1 MKRIFLPVAAAAIVF
16 SANAQDLPKASPSGE
31 VEQVVGLTKVDVEYS
46 RPSVHGREIFGGLLP
61 YGKLWRLGANA
72 NTTFEIDGPV
82 LIEGQKLEKG
92 KYSVFAIPD
101 KDSWTV
107 IFNKNT
113 ELWGEGDHKDEED
126 VLRVKVKP
134 EASEFTET
142 LNISFDDVNN
152 DMARMDIRWDKTRVS
167 LKISADAS
175 EQAIANIK
183 KAMAAGD
190 MKAGGY
196 SSSARF
202 LLDRNMMPKESLE
215 WAQKAADMDPKFYI
229 LHTLALAQAANGMP
243 KEAIATAE
251 KSMAAAKEA
260 GNDAYVKM
268 NADKIKEWSS
278 K

>member
-1 MKRIFLPVAAAAIVF
+1 MKRIFLPVAAAALAYSV
-16 SANAQDLPKASPSGE
+16 NAQELPKASPSGE
-31 VEQVVGLTKVDVEYS
+31 VEQVVGLTKVEVDYS
-46 RPSVHGREIFGGLLP
+46 RPSVKDRQIFGGLLE

-82 LIEGQKLEKG
+82 VVEGQKLEKG
-92 KYSVFAIPD
+92 KYSMFAIPD
-101 KDSWTV
+101 NESWTV

-113 ELWGEGDHKDEED
+113 EQWGEGDHKDEED

-134 EASEFTET
+134 ESTEFTET

-152 DMARMDIRWDKTRVS
+152 DKARMDIRWEKTRVS
-167 LKISADAS
+167 LNITADAT
-175 EQAIANIK
+175 EQSVVNIK
-183 KAMAAGD
+183 KAMEAGE

-202 LLDRNMMPKESLE
+202 VLDRNMMPKEALE
-215 WAQKAADMDPKFYI
+215 WAQKATDMDPKFYI
-229 LHTLALAQAANGMP
+229 LHTLALAQAANGMK
-243 KEAIATAE
+243 KEAISTAE
-251 KSMAAAKEA
+251 KSIVAAKEA

-268 NADKIKEWSS
+268 NNEKIKEWSG